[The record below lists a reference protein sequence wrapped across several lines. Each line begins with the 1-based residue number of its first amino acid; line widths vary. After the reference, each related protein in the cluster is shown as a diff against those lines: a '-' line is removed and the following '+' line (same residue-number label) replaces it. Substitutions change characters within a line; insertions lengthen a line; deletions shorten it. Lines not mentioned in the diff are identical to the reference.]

1 MGRANVYLPDDLE
14 RRVKAARIP
23 ISEVC
28 QRALL
33 AAVEAAEGDVP
44 GFGEEISGQFRRGW
58 EVGEHWA
65 GSAGPELLLMLL
77 RDQRLEHVPAEVL
90 PADLYSLTRDQTLA
104 WEAGFMEAARTAT
117 RRVLAM
123 TQLPGDGGSDG
134 VGQDPSPDSADD
146 EGSATRAEP
155 DAGPPPGPGTTGLGD
170 DSGSR
175 IGVTLDD
182 ERVSFDPHAAV
193 RQGKSPL
200 FAILGQAD
208 LRARLALTVAQ
219 DAAARG
225 TAVLLV
231 DLSGEFSSRTAGL
244 GKNVR
249 IIQSTQPAMPQ
260 LSELAGGAV
269 SLGGLWEVL
278 SGLSSSAGLAG
289 LLGGQAEDLLEPG
302 YVTILHRTG
311 DGPLAAT
318 LSLMPVVQ
326 ALARLATPAQ
336 FPRLLQVDLP
346 SGLNIPAGVAGWL
359 GRIIRVARE
368 QNTAV
373 GLSAESAES
382 VTQVAGSGSLLS
394 TVLAFA
400 TGNPVEADRLRRLLG
415 PDAPILLNPPGRS
428 STTDDDA
435 WAAMRDIHG
444 RLGQVRIDAS

>member
-1 MGRANVYLPDDLE
+1 
-14 RRVKAARIP
+14 
-23 ISEVC
+23 
-28 QRALL
+28 
-33 AAVEAAEGDVP
+33 
-44 GFGEEISGQFRRGW
+44 
-58 EVGEHWA
+58 
-65 GSAGPELLLMLL
+65 
-77 RDQRLEHVPAEVL
+77 
-90 PADLYSLTRDQTLA
+90 
-104 WEAGFMEAARTAT
+104 
-117 RRVLAM
+117 
-123 TQLPGDGGSDG
+123 LPGAGGG
-134 VGQDPSPDSADD
+134 EGPSPDSTDD
-146 EGSATRAEP
+146 EGSATTAEP
-155 DAGPPPGPGTTGLGD
+155 DAGPPPGPGITGLGD
-170 DSGSR
+170 DSGCR

-208 LRARLALTVAQ
+208 LRARLSLSVAQ

-249 IIQSTQPAMPQ
+249 IIRSTQPAMPQ

-269 SLGGLWEVL
+269 GLGGLWEVL

-302 YVTILHRTG
+302 YVTIFHRTG

-346 SGLNIPAGVAGWL
+346 AGLNIPAGVAGWL

-373 GLSAESAES
+373 GVSAESAES
-382 VTQVAGSGSLLS
+382 VTQVVGSGALLS
-394 TVLAFA
+394 TVFAFA
-400 TGNPVEADRLRRLLG
+400 TGNPVEADRLRRLIG

-428 STTDDDA
+428 TTTADDA